1 MMTCGQMDDETAW
14 IPELNLENTIVK
26 FLFTADRN
34 SYRRMTTSE
43 LRETNLVDGLF
54 IPGKVALCYTDVDRA
69 IVGSAVP
76 LKVPLTLPVHKE
88 LASDFFA
95 QRREIGAVNIGGL
108 GRVRVNGETF
118 DVDNRDSLYIGRGS
132 EDIEFFSD
140 AEASPA
146 KYYILSYPAHAEY
159 PTTLVKKS
167 EAMRLNLGSIE
178 ECNKRIIHQAIR
190 PGIVETCQIVMG
202 FTQLAPG
209 SVWNTMPPHTHRR
222 RTEIYMYFDLDETS
236 SVFHFMG
243 EPDETRS
250 LVVRNGE
257 AVVSPSWSIH
267 TGAGTRNYTFIWGM
281 GGENQ
286 EFDDM
291 DHVDIKTLR

>member
-1 MMTCGQMDDETAW
+1 M
-14 IPELNLENTIVK
+14 K

-34 SYRRMTTSE
+34 SYRRMTTDE
-43 LRETNLVDGLF
+43 LREGHLIGGLF
-54 IPGKVALCYTDVDRA
+54 KPGEVVLSYTDVDRA

-76 LKVPLTLPVHKE
+76 KREPLVLPVHKE

-95 QRREIGAVNIGGL
+95 QRRELGLINIGGPGKVL
-108 GRVRVNGETF
+108 VDGETF
-118 DVDNRDSLYIGRGS
+118 EVNNRDSLYIGRGS
-132 EDIEFFSD
+132 KDVQFTSD
-140 AEASPA
+140 SEASPA
-146 KYYILSYPAHAEY
+146 KYYLLSYPAHARY
-159 PTTLVKKS
+159 PSTLVS
-167 EAMRLNLGSIE
+167 QADAAHLQLGSAE
-178 ECNKRIIHQAIR
+178 TCNKRSIYQSIR
-190 PGIVETCQIVMG
+190 PGIVDTCQIVMG

-222 RTEIYMYFDLDETS
+222 RSEIYMYFDLDEDCN
-236 SVFHFMG
+236 VFHFMG
-243 EPDETRS
+243 QPGETKS

-267 TGAGTRNYTFIWGM
+267 SGVGTRNYTFVWGM

-291 DHVDIKTLR
+291 DHVAPRDLR

>member
-1 MMTCGQMDDETAW
+1 M
-14 IPELNLENTIVK
+14 K

-34 SYRRMTTSE
+34 SYRRMTTDE
-43 LRETNLVDGLF
+43 LREGHLVDRLF
-54 IPGKVALCYTDVDRA
+54 VPGEVTLCYTDVDRA

-76 LKVPLTLPVHKE
+76 LSEPLCLPVHRE
-88 LASDFFA
+88 LASDYFA
-95 QRREIGAVNIGGL
+95 QRRELGVINIGGS
-108 GRVRVNGETF
+108 GSVRVDGETF
-118 DVDNRDSLYIGRGS
+118 DVDNRDSLYVGRGCR
-132 EDIEFFSD
+132 DIEFASD
-140 AEASPA
+140 AVANPA
-146 KYYILSYPAHAEY
+146 RYYILSYPAHAGY
-159 PTTLVKKS
+159 PAKRVRRQD
-167 EAMRLNLGSIE
+167 AVRIDLGSAE
-178 ECNKRIIHQAIR
+178 TSNKRSIYQSIR
-190 PGIVETCQIVMG
+190 PGIVDTCQVVMG

-222 RTEIYMYFDLDETS
+222 RSEIYMYFDLDEDCN
-236 SVFHFMG
+236 VFHFMG

-267 TGAGTRNYTFIWGM
+267 SGAGTRNYTFVWGM

-291 DHVDIKTLR
+291 DHIAPNELR

>member
-1 MMTCGQMDDETAW
+1 ME
-14 IPELNLENTIVK
+14 

-34 SYRRMTTSE
+34 RYRRMTTSE
-43 LRETNLVDGLF
+43 LRESYLVDGMF
-54 IPGKVALCYTDVDRA
+54 VPGEVTLCYTDVDRA

-76 LKVPLTLPVHKE
+76 LKDSLTLPVHKE

-95 QRREIGAVNIGGL
+95 QRREIGVINIGGS
-108 GRVRVNGETF
+108 GKVSVDGETF

-132 EDIEFFSD
+132 KDIEFISNSED
-140 AEASPA
+140 SPA
-146 KYYILSYPAHAEY
+146 QFYILSYPAHAEY
-159 PTTLVKKS
+159 PTKLVKQADAK
-167 EAMRLNLGSIE
+167 RLDLGSRE
-178 ECNKRIIHQAIR
+178 ESNKRVIRQSIR

-202 FTQLAPG
+202 FTQLEPG
-209 SVWNTMPPHTHRR
+209 SIWNTMPPHTHRR
-222 RTEIYMYFDLDETS
+222 RSEIYMYFDLDETAN
-236 SVFHFMG
+236 VFHFMG

-257 AVVSPSWSIH
+257 AVVSPSWSMH
-267 TGAGTRNYTFIWGM
+267 SGAGTRNYTFIWGM

-291 DHVDIKTLR
+291 DHIDMETLR

>member
-1 MMTCGQMDDETAW
+1 M
-14 IPELNLENTIVK
+14 K

-34 SYRRMTTSE
+34 SYRRMTTDE
-43 LRETNLVDGLF
+43 LREGHLIGGLF
-54 IPGKVALCYTDVDRA
+54 KPGEVVLSYTDVDRA

-76 LKVPLTLPVHKE
+76 KREPLVLPVHKE

-95 QRREIGAVNIGGL
+95 QRRELGLINIGGPGKVL
-108 GRVRVNGETF
+108 VDGETF
-118 DVDNRDSLYIGRGS
+118 EVNNRDSLYIGRGS
-132 EDIEFFSD
+132 KDVQFTSD
-140 AEASPA
+140 SEASPA
-146 KYYILSYPAHAEY
+146 NYYLLSYPAHARY
-159 PTTLVKKS
+159 PSTLVS
-167 EAMRLNLGSIE
+167 QADAAHLQLGSAE
-178 ECNKRIIHQAIR
+178 TCNKRSIYQSIR
-190 PGIVETCQIVMG
+190 PGIVDTCQIVMG

-222 RTEIYMYFDLDETS
+222 RSEIYMYFDLDEDCN
-236 SVFHFMG
+236 VFHFMG
-243 EPDETRS
+243 QPGETKS

-267 TGAGTRNYTFIWGM
+267 SGVGTRNYTFVWGM

-291 DHVDIKTLR
+291 DHVAPRDLR

>member
-1 MMTCGQMDDETAW
+1 M
-14 IPELNLENTIVK
+14 K

-34 SYRRMTTSE
+34 SYRRMTTDE
-43 LRETNLVDGLF
+43 LREGHLIDGLF
-54 IPGKVALCYTDVDRA
+54 KPGEVVLSYTDVDRA

-76 LKVPLTLPVHKE
+76 KREPLMLPVHKE

-95 QRREIGAVNIGGL
+95 QRRELGLINIGGPGKVL
-108 GRVRVNGETF
+108 VDGETF
-118 DVDNRDSLYIGRGS
+118 EVNNRDSLYIGRGS
-132 EDIEFFSD
+132 KDVQFTSD
-140 AEASPA
+140 SEASPA
-146 KYYILSYPAHAEY
+146 KYYLLSYPAHARY
-159 PTTLVKKS
+159 PSALVS
-167 EAMRLNLGSIE
+167 QADAAHLQLGSAE
-178 ECNKRIIHQAIR
+178 TCNKRSIYQSIR
-190 PGIVETCQIVMG
+190 PGIVDTCQIVMG

-222 RTEIYMYFDLDETS
+222 RSEIYMYFDLDEDCN
-236 SVFHFMG
+236 VFHFMG
-243 EPDETRS
+243 QPGETKS

-267 TGAGTRNYTFIWGM
+267 SGVGTRNYTFVWGM

-291 DHVDIKTLR
+291 DHVAPRDLR

>member
-1 MMTCGQMDDETAW
+1 ME
-14 IPELNLENTIVK
+14 
-26 FLFTADRN
+26 FLFTADRER
-34 SYRRMTTSE
+34 YRRMTTSE
-43 LRETNLVDGLF
+43 LREAYMVDGMF
-54 IPGKVALCYTDVDRA
+54 KAGEVTLCYTDIDRA

-76 LKVPLTLPVHKE
+76 LGDALTLPVHKE

-95 QRREIGAVNIGGL
+95 QRREIGVINIGGA
-108 GRVRVNGETF
+108 GKVSVDGETF

-132 EDIEFFSD
+132 KEVDFLSD
-140 AEASPA
+140 SADEPA
-146 KYYILSYPAHAEY
+146 QYYILSYPAHAAY
-159 PTTLVKKS
+159 PTKLVKQADAKR
-167 EAMRLNLGSIE
+167 MDLGSLE
-178 ECNKRIIHQAIR
+178 ECNERIIHQSIR
-190 PGIVETCQIVMG
+190 PGIVDTCQIVMG

-222 RTEIYMYFDLDETS
+222 RSEIYVYFDLDES
-236 SVFHFMG
+236 SNVFHFMG

-257 AVVSPSWSIH
+257 AVVSPSWSLH
-267 TGAGTRNYTFIWGM
+267 CAAGTRNYTFIWGM

-291 DHVDIKTLR
+291 DHIDTKTLR